1 MSPGFVE
8 RYCHDRRFFRG
19 QLLSMVFVNFLAWQ
33 EEGMKGVKAPEDEFF
48 SWKKNKKHMIRVVF
62 CQKLGF

>member
-33 EEGMKGVKAPEDEFF
+33 EEGMKGVKAPETNF
-48 SWKKNKKHMIRVVF
+48 SREKKTKST
-62 CQKLGF
+62 

>member
-8 RYCHDRRFFRG
+8 RYCNDLFFSG

-33 EEGMKGVKAPEDEFF
+33 EEGMKGVKAPET
-48 SWKKNKKHMIRVVF
+48 NRHMISGCLFV
-62 CQKLGF
+62 KK